1 MRAMIALVLC
11 TVVTL
16 CGGCATFVTG
26 AGPDQKVSVRS
37 TPNGA
42 NVFVDGQFKGTTPT
56 SIAVTRIDKHTVRVE
71 REGFEPYVHE
81 MEPGAN
87 PWLLGNIPLLFLFI
101 VPGVAGAIIDV
112 LDGAYIWVGGDIDA
126 KLRPDRTGEFGTP
139 PQPTTAVPAGGYRY
153 DRGAGAPR
161 STAPNIPRAGP
172 TPRPS
177 SAAAPAPAS
186 GGGSRLPQ
194 RRPVGAN

>member
-1 MRAMIALVLC
+1 MRLLIALVLGTLL
-11 TVVTL
+11 TV
-16 CGGCATFVTG
+16 CSGCATFVTG

-56 SIAVTRIDKHTVRVE
+56 SISVTRIDKHRVRIE
-71 REGFEPYVHE
+71 RQGFEPYEHE

-87 PWLLGNIPLLFLFI
+87 PWLMGNIPLLLLFI
-101 VPGVAGAIIDV
+101 VPGVAGFAIDV

-126 KLRPDRTGEFGTP
+126 KLRADKTGDYGTP

-161 STAPNIPRAGP
+161 STPSNVPRAGP
-172 TPRPS
+172 QYAPPPPPS
-177 SAAAPAPAS
+177 T
-186 GGGSRLPQ
+186 GDGTRLPQ
-194 RRPVGAN
+194 RRPAAASQ